1 MFQRA
6 LGNKSVSALFKAT
19 VSGMLLPICSCGVI
33 PLGLGLYYSGA
44 YLGPVLAFMVATPII
59 NPAAVILFW
68 MMSPSLWSK
77 GSLFPSWVHP
87 AVEKQHCLLCWAALC
102 TPMLAK

>member
-77 GSLFPSWVHP
+77 DSLFPPGPSGCG
-87 AVEKQHCLLCWAALC
+87 KTTLLTIAGRLYAPQCW
-102 TPMLAK
+102 